1 MTMTISVWHG
11 GGMHSAKCSLVFLM
25 EIICIRMLQNVDGI
39 YVQLTDE
46 DDKRFRTDTEV
57 VLLLP

>member
-1 MTMTISVWHG
+1 
-11 GGMHSAKCSLVFLM
+11 MHSAKCSLVFLM